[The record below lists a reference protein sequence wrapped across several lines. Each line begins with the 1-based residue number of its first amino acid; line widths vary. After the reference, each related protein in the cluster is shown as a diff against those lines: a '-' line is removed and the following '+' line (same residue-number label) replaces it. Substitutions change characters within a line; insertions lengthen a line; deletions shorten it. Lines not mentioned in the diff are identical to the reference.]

1 MSWVSTMGRRFLQAY
16 SEGLVMTCPL
26 HRADVL
32 YGAGDTH
39 PADGNMPAAINQSQ
53 DNVRATLRPEFA
65 ASYEG
70 QAFSSIRH

>member
-1 MSWVSTMGRRFLQAY
+1 MSWVSTMGRRILQAY

-26 HRADVL
+26 HRA
-32 YGAGDTH
+32 GDAD
-39 PADGNMPAAINQSQ
+39 PAAVGVNLPGAINQSQ

-70 QAFSSIRH
+70 QAFSSVRH

>member
-1 MSWVSTMGRRFLQAY
+1 MKVGRMSWVSTMGRRFLQAY

-26 HRADVL
+26 HRA
-32 YGAGDTH
+32 GDTDT
-39 PADGNMPAAINQSQ
+39 AQGAMPAAIDRSQ

-70 QAFSSIRH
+70 QAFSSVRH